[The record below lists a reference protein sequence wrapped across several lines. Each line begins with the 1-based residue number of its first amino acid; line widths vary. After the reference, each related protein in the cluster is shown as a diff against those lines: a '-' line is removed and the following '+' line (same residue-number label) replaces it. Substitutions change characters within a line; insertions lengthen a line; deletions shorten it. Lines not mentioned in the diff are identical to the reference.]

1 MRDLIQRPIFGG
13 FSRAL
18 SGPRETELV
27 LKMSSPVPMERREA
41 LAELAPSSWGDN
53 GKLVQIATTDAFLS
67 VRCDA
72 AKIAAGRI
80 NKDFPNKKLSKV
92 VPCQK
97 TNRGLVARECEMGPV
112 ESDRVVLI

>member
-1 MRDLIQRPIFGG
+1 M
-13 FSRAL
+13 

-80 NKDFPNKKLSKV
+80 NKDFPNKNFPKSCLAKKQIEV
-92 VPCQK
+92 WW
-97 TNRGLVARECEMGPV
+97 RENAKWAQ
-112 ESDRVVLI
+112 